1 MPVRTDL
8 IVKGGFGGGF
18 EAAALFGITRADP
31 RELLSPHHT
40 RVFGNSFLL
49 RLGMRLVTNR
59 RRPILVLG
67 AGHRRQP
74 RSAASRRG
82 PRLPRTTRT
91 PGPRGDGGERPSGLR
106 QGRGGAGEAARSG
119 QLVPRCRSRIGW
131 IAGPRAIAVA
141 GRKPCDVPRGH
152 RRDLRGRDDRQGH
165 RTLGRGSVD
174 APRGARPQLAGMS
187 RGADRPPRREA
198 GWTPAPSA
206 RLRATDRGRSAR
218 DRSVRNCWSG
228 PGPGGTPTPPR
239 SRP

>member
-165 RTLGRGSVD
+165 RTLGTRV
-174 APRGARPQLAGMS
+174 RRRPSWCAS
-187 RGADRPPRREA
+187 TT
-198 GWTPAPSA
+198 GWHEP
-206 RLRATDRGRSAR
+206 RGRSPAPAR
-218 DRSVRNCWSG
+218 SGVDACTERSATGYGSRTISSRSVS
-228 PGPGGTPTPPR
+228 T
-239 SRP
+239 